1 MPANKIYYVE
11 VEERYLARVAISAEC
26 EYDAEARVNELI
38 NDGEIDPAKLVNEST
53 EGSNYSR
60 EVISVEKAEGMPED
74 VMIYE

>member
-26 EYDAEARVNELI
+26 EYDAEERVNELI